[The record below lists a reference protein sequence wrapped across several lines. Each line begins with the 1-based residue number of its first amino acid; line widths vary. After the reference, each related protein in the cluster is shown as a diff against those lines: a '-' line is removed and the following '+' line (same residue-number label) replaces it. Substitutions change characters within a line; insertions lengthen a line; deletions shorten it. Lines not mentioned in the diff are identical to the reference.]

1 MQKKQSASLP
11 KRLLAGLPAAGVFWL
26 LCLLISMILLKK
38 NVAADLFFP
47 LLLGSA
53 GVSGLIGGFSAA
65 AKERKQGLL
74 NGSLAAVLPILSY
87 LAAVTA
93 LNRSFR
99 VGSLLPCL
107 VLLAASVAAGIAAA
121 NRKQKMKIK
130 KRK

>member
-1 MQKKQSASLP
+1 MQKKQSASLL

-38 NVAADLFFP
+38 NAAADLFFP

-87 LAAVTA
+87 LAAVTV

-99 VGSLLPCL
+99 LGSLLPCL
-107 VLLAASVAAGIAAA
+107 VLLATSVAAGIAAA